1 MDRRSLLASLGG
13 GLAVAATGGPQAR
26 SQAQTRSVLRFVPSS
41 NLATL
46 DPVMTNTYV
55 SVCHGYAVFDT
66 LFGVD
71 AKQRVLPQMAENSAV
86 SDDGRTWTIR
96 LRDGLRFHDGEPVR
110 AVDCVASLSR
120 WAAQQLPGRVIAG
133 YLERWMATDDRT
145 ISIVLKRPLPSL
157 SLIMASAVFPPF
169 MMPERIARTDPAKP
183 LVEMV
188 GSGPFRFMAD
198 QYVSGSFVAYE
209 RFADYKPRAEPPEW
223 TSGGKVAKVDRIEW
237 RIIPDAATAVA
248 ALQAGEVDWVERPVA
263 DLLPTLRARRGITI
277 SRIDPIGWQA
287 MLRFNHLHPPFDNKL
302 VRQAVMAAIDQSDLL
317 RVATN
322 DDPTLSTVCRSL
334 FPCGTPLGTE
344 VGKAAMPGRID
355 AGKALLQQSGY
366 RGEKAVILGATDIPP
381 VGEFSEIVVDAMR
394 KMGMTVDL
402 VATDWG
408 TATQRRAS
416 RAPIAQGGWSAYISS
431 WNSPSLMNPAMNVF
445 VRGQGAA
452 GFFGWVDDPGLETL
466 ANQWLEAETD
476 ASRSEIADRL
486 QRAAFDVVTGVPLGW
501 FVRPTAHRSAVTGI
515 LEGPAMLSWNVSKG

>member
-1 MDRRSLLASLGG
+1 MERRLFVTSLGG
-13 GLAVAATGGPQAR
+13 GLVAATLGSAPAR
-26 SQAQTRSVLRFVPSS
+26 SQAQARSVLRFVPSS

-71 AKQRVLPQMAENSAV
+71 SKQRVLPQMAEGATV
-86 SDDGRTWTIR
+86 SEDGLTWTVR
-96 LRDGLRFHDGEPVR
+96 LRDGLRFHDNEPVR
-110 AVDCVASLSR
+110 AADCVASLSR
-120 WAAQQLPGRVIAG
+120 WAVQQLPGRVILG
-133 YLERWMATDDRT
+133 YLDRWTATDDRT

-157 SLIMASAVFPPF
+157 SLILASAVFPPF
-169 MMPERIARTDPAKP
+169 MMPERIAKTDPAKP
-183 LVEMV
+183 LLEMV
-188 GSGPFRFMAD
+188 GSGPFRFRAD
-198 QYVSGSFVAYE
+198 QYVSGSFAAYE
-209 RFADYKPRAEPPEW
+209 RFADYKPRPEPPDW

-263 DLLPTLRARRGITI
+263 DLLPVLKARKGITI

-287 MLRFNHLHPPFDNKL
+287 MLRLNHLHPPFDNKG
-302 VRQAVMAAIDQSDLL
+302 VRQAVMAAIDQAELL

-322 DDPTLSTVCRSL
+322 NDPASYMVCKSL

-344 VGKAAMPGRID
+344 VGAAAMPGRIE
-355 AGKALLQQSGY
+355 AARALLQKSGY
-366 RGEKAVILGATDIPP
+366 GGEKAVVLGATDIPP
-381 VGEFSEIVVDAMR
+381 VGEFSQIIVDAMQ
-394 KMGMTVDL
+394 KIGMNVEL
-402 VATDWG
+402 IATDWG

-416 RAPIAQGGWSAYISS
+416 KAPVAQGGWSAYVSS

-445 VRGQGAA
+445 VRGEGTR
-452 GFFGWVDDPGLETL
+452 GFFGWVDNPDLETM
-466 ANQWLEAETD
+466 ARQWLEADSD
-476 ASRSEIADRL
+476 AGRLAIADKL
-486 QRAAFDVVTGVPLGW
+486 QAAAFDTVTGVPLGW
-501 FVRPTAHRSAVTGI
+501 FVRPTAHLSTIKGI